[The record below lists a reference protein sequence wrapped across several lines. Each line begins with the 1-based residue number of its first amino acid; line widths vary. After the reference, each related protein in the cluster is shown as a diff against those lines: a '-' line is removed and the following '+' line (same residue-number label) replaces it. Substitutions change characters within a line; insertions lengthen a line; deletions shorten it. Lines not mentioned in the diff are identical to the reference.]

1 MEELRGTLE
10 RIVYEAEEDGYT
22 VARVSAP
29 GHPDLVTVV
38 GNLMAVSPGEHLLL
52 RGCWTN
58 HAKFGRQFEIQDYQ
72 TLIPA
77 TVVGICKY
85 LGSGLIRGIGPVMA
99 ERITELFGLETLSII
114 EETPQRLE
122 EVEGIGPVRRER
134 IEQAWQEQKEI
145 RQVMLFLK
153 AHDVSTK
160 FAVKIF
166 KTYGKEAVGIV
177 TRNPYRLAQDIWGIG
192 FKTADKIA
200 AALGIPKDSPQRLQA
215 GLVHLLNEAASDEGH
230 VFLPKSEL
238 LRRSSGILGVETA
251 LIEAAIVASQKE
263 QGIIID
269 PQEDPAVYL
278 PALHTSENGIAQR
291 FLGLCRGAPPAR
303 GESHVSQWLG
313 EFQQREKIEYSGQQ
327 RQAIL
332 AALQRKALILTGGP
346 GTGKTTT
353 VKGLLHVMER
363 MGWKMLLAAPTGRA
377 AKRLSESTG
386 RPAQTIHRL
395 LEFSPKGGFLKNE
408 VHPLETNAL
417 IVDELSMVDVVLM
430 HHLLKAVPP
439 EASLVLIG
447 DVDQLPAVGPG
458 SVLQDMIRSG
468 VAEVVQLTEIFRQAQ
483 QSRIIT
489 NAHRINRGEFPDL
502 KPQSTGDFFFLE
514 EEDPAAAAELVLD
527 LVTRRLPA
535 KYRYDPIDDMQVLC
549 PMYRGEVGAD
559 QLNRALQGRL
569 NPKEDL
575 GLPHAGR
582 ELRVGDKVMQIRNN
596 YEKEVFNGDI
606 GRVIGVDRVE
616 QQATVSFPG
625 RGEVLYE
632 LADLNELVPAY
643 AITVH
648 KSQGSEYRA
657 AVLPLLTQHYVM
669 LQRNLL
675 YTALTR
681 AKELAV
687 IVGTKKA
694 LAIAI
699 KNDRVAKRNSRL
711 AAKLKQAMGNAAGN
725 QESPFETL

>member
-1 MEELRGTLE
+1 MAGVQCKAMEELRGTLE
-10 RIVYEAEEDGYT
+10 RLVYESDEDGYT
-22 VARVSAP
+22 VARVSSP
-29 GHPDLVTVV
+29 GFPDVITVV
-38 GNLMAVSPGEHLLL
+38 GNLLAVSPGEHLLL
-52 RGCWTN
+52 HGCWT
-58 HAKFGRQFEIQDYQ
+58 HHPKFGRQFKIQNYQ
-72 TLIPA
+72 TLVPA

-99 ERITELFGLETLSII
+99 ERITTHFGLDTLQII
-114 EETPQRLE
+114 DVEPLRLQ
-122 EVEGIGPVRRER
+122 EVEGIGPVRGER
-134 IEQAWQEQKEI
+134 IQLAWQEQKEI

-153 AHDVSTK
+153 SHDVSTK
-160 FAVKIF
+160 YAVKIF
-166 KTYGKEAVGIV
+166 KTYGQAAVGIV
-177 TRNPYRLAQDIWGIG
+177 TQNPYRLAQDIWGIG
-192 FKTADKIA
+192 FKTADRIA
-200 AALGIPKDSPQRLQA
+200 TSLGIAKDAPQRLQA

-238 LRRSSGILGVETA
+238 LRRSSEVLGVETA
-251 LIEAAIVASQKE
+251 LLETAIEASQKQQE
-263 QGIIID
+263 IIID
-269 PQEDPAVYL
+269 LQADPAIYL
-278 PALHTSENGIAQR
+278 PAMHASEKGVAQR
-291 FLGLCRGAPPAR
+291 FLALCTGTPPTR
-303 GESHVSQWLG
+303 GESQVSQWLS
-313 EFQQREKIEYSGQQ
+313 EFQQREKIEYSQQQ

-332 AALQRKALILTGGP
+332 AALQRKVLILTGGP

-353 VKGLLHVMER
+353 VKGLLHVMECR
-363 MGWKMLLAAPTGRA
+363 GWKILLAAPTGRA

-386 RPAQTIHRL
+386 RSAQTIHRL
-395 LEFSPKGGFLKNE
+395 LEFSPREGFLKNE
-408 VHPLETNAL
+408 IHPLETNAL

-447 DVDQLPAVGPG
+447 DVNQLPAVGPG
-458 SVLQDMIRSG
+458 SVLQDLIRSG

-483 QSRIIT
+483 ESQIIT

-502 KPQSTGDFFFLE
+502 KTKSSGDCFFLQK
-514 EEDPAAAAELVLD
+514 EDPAAAAELILD
-527 LVTRRLPA
+527 LVTRRLPE
-535 KYRYDPIDDMQVLC
+535 KYHYDPRDDIQVLC

-559 QLNRALQGRL
+559 KLNRALQERL
-569 NPKEDL
+569 NPAEEL

-596 YEKEVFNGDI
+596 YEKDVFNGDM
-606 GRVIGVDRVE
+606 GRISEVDRVE
-616 QQATVSFPG
+616 QQVSVLFPG
-625 RGEVLYE
+625 RGPVEYE
-632 LADLNELVPAY
+632 IADLNELVPAY

-657 AVLPLLTQHYVM
+657 IVLPLLTQHYVM

-687 IVGTKKA
+687 LVGTKKA

-699 KNDRVAKRNSRL
+699 KNNQVAQRHSQL
-711 AAKLKQAMGNAAGN
+711 AAKLSQTT
-725 QESPFETL
+725 ESSE

>member
-10 RIVYEAEEDGYT
+10 RIVYESDEDGYT
-22 VARVSAP
+22 VARISSP
-29 GHPDLVTVV
+29 GFPEVITVV

-52 RGCWTN
+52 HGCWT
-58 HAKFGRQFEIQDYQ
+58 HHSKFGRQFEIQDYQ
-72 TLIPA
+72 TLVPA

-99 ERITELFGLETLSII
+99 ERITTHFALDTLRII
-114 EETPQRLE
+114 EEEPLRLQ
-122 EVEGIGPVRRER
+122 EVEGIGPVRCER
-134 IEQAWQEQKEI
+134 IQQAWQEQKEI

-153 AHDVSTK
+153 GHDVSTK
-160 FAVKIF
+160 YAVKIF
-166 KTYGKEAVGIV
+166 KAYGQEAVRIV
-177 TRNPYRLAQDIWGIG
+177 TQNPYRLAQDIWGIG
-192 FKTADKIA
+192 FKTADRIA
-200 AALGIPKDSPQRLQA
+200 TSLGIAKDAPQRLQA
-215 GLVHLLNEAASDEGH
+215 GLIHLLNEAASDEGH

-238 LRRSSGILGVETA
+238 LRRSSEILGVETA
-251 LIEAAIVASQKE
+251 LLEAALEASQTE
-263 QGIIID
+263 QGIILD
-269 PQEDPAVYL
+269 PQEDPAIYL
-278 PALHTSENGIAQR
+278 PAMHASENGIAHR
-291 FLGLCRGAPPAR
+291 FLTLCTGTPSTR
-303 GESHVSQWLG
+303 GESQVSKWLS
-313 EFQQREKIEYSGQQ
+313 EFQQREKIEYSEQQ

-332 AALQRKALILTGGP
+332 AALQRKVLILTGGP

-353 VKGLLHVMER
+353 VKGLLHVMEC
-363 MGWKMLLAAPTGRA
+363 MGWKILLAAPTGRA

-386 RPAQTIHRL
+386 RPALTIHRL
-395 LEFSPKGGFLKNE
+395 LEFSPREGFLKNE
-408 VHPLETNAL
+408 THPLEANAL

-430 HHLLKAVPP
+430 HHFLKAVPP

-458 SVLQDMIRSG
+458 SVLQDLIRSG

-483 QSRIIT
+483 ESQIIT
-489 NAHRINRGEFPDL
+489 NSHRINRGEFPDL
-502 KPQSTGDFFFLE
+502 KAQASGDFFFMQM
-514 EEDPAAAAELVLD
+514 EDPAAAAELILD

-535 KYRYDPIDDMQVLC
+535 KYRYDPIDDIQVLC

-559 QLNRALQGRL
+559 KLNRALQERL
-569 NPKEDL
+569 NPSEEL

-596 YEKEVFNGDI
+596 YEKDVFNGDI
-606 GRVIGVDRVE
+606 GRVSDVDRIE
-616 QQATVSFPG
+616 QQVSVLFPG
-625 RGEVLYE
+625 REQVEYE
-632 LADLNELVPAY
+632 ISDLNELVPAY

-657 AVLPLLTQHYVM
+657 IVLPLLTQHYVM

-681 AKELAV
+681 AKELV
-687 IVGTKKA
+687 VLVGTKKA

-699 KNDRVAKRNSRL
+699 KNNQVAKRNSQL
-711 AAKLKQAMGNAAGN
+711 AMKLSQAAVPS
-725 QESPFETL
+725 E

>member
-10 RIVYEAEEDGYT
+10 RMVYESDEDGYT
-22 VARVSAP
+22 VARVSSA
-29 GHPDLVTVV
+29 GFPDLITVV
-38 GNLMAVSPGEHLLL
+38 GNLMGVSPGEHLLMQ
-52 RGCWTN
+52 GGWT
-58 HAKFGRQFEIQDYQ
+58 HHPKFGRQFQIQEYQ

-99 ERITELFGLETLSII
+99 ERITQHFALETLRLID
-114 EETPQRLE
+114 EEPLRLQ
-122 EVEGIGPVRRER
+122 EVEGIGPIRCER
-134 IEQAWQEQKEI
+134 IQQAWQEQKEI

-153 AHDVSTK
+153 GHDVSTK
-160 FAVKIF
+160 YAVKIF
-166 KTYGKEAVGIV
+166 KTYGQAAVRIV
-177 TRNPYRLAQDIWGIG
+177 TQNPYRLAQDIWGIG
-192 FKTADKIA
+192 FKTADRIA
-200 AALGIPKDSPQRLQA
+200 TSLGTAKDAPQRLQA

-238 LRRSSGILGVETA
+238 LRRSSEILGVETR
-251 LIEAAIVASQKE
+251 LLEAALQASQKE
-263 QGIIID
+263 QGIKVD
-269 PQEDPAVYL
+269 AQEDPAIYL

-291 FLGLCRGAPPAR
+291 FLALCAGTPSTR
-303 GESHVSQWLG
+303 GESQVSKWLS
-313 EFQQREKIEYSGQQ
+313 EFQQREKIEYSQQQ

-332 AALQRKALILTGGP
+332 AALQRKVLILTGGP

-353 VKGLLHVMER
+353 VKGLLHLMEC
-363 MGWKMLLAAPTGRA
+363 MGWKILLAAPTGRA

-395 LEFSPKGGFLKNE
+395 LEFSPREGFLRNE
-408 VHPLETNAL
+408 THPLETNAL

-458 SVLQDMIRSG
+458 SVLQDLIRSG

-483 QSRIIT
+483 QSQIIT
-489 NAHRINRGEFPDL
+489 NSHRINRGEFPDL
-502 KPQSTGDFFFLE
+502 KAQSSGDFFFLQQ
-514 EEDPAAAAELVLD
+514 EDPAAAAELILD

-535 KYRYDPIDDMQVLC
+535 RYRYDPIDDIQVLC

-559 QLNRALQGRL
+559 QLNRALQERL
-569 NPKEDL
+569 NPAEEL

-596 YEKEVFNGDI
+596 YEKDVFNGDI
-606 GRVIGVDRVE
+606 GRVLDVDRIE
-616 QQATVSFPG
+616 QQVSVLFPG
-625 RGEVLYE
+625 RGRVEYEV
-632 LADLNELVPAY
+632 ADLSELVPAY

-657 AVLPLLTQHYVM
+657 IVLPLLTQHYVM

-687 IVGTKKA
+687 LVGTKKA
-694 LAIAI
+694 LMIAI
-699 KNDRVAKRNSRL
+699 KNNPVVQRNSQL
-711 AAKLKQAMGNAAGN
+711 ALKLRHPTVPSQ
-725 QESPFETL
+725 L